1 MLLFAQDDL
10 SLVRYKNMRIAVFD
24 YKIIPTNPIGS
35 CHRRMLMGLSRE
47 HEFVVFA
54 VQFDNPDPQRI
65 RFVRVPV
72 PTRPLA
78 LLFVA
83 YHLLAPIVYLI
94 YKFRTGQRFD
104 LVQTVESNCALR
116 ADIVYAHFC
125 HRRFLKVHWPS
136 VKTGGLRGFLRWL
149 DHFLHSLVEPGV
161 YRRAARI
168 IVPSHGLRR
177 ELALEYPECERKICV
192 LANPVDLD
200 RMRRPE
206 DFDRQAVRSASG
218 FAPDDTVLVF
228 VALGHFERKGLPL
241 VLDAM
246 ASRLPANVKLNVVG
260 GESGLIEAYRK
271 KVSDMGLAQRVNF
284 AGMQKD
290 VRPHFWAADAFV
302 LPSVYEVF
310 PLVALE
316 AAAAGIPMIVSPLN
330 GVEEFLRDGANGFL
344 IERSSSGVADGVNR
358 LLALS
363 QAQRDALGARAQQD
377 VRQYS
382 IPAFQE
388 KWREVFSGRACGA
401 LRAPPPA
408 SGSAKQLA

>member
-1 MLLFAQDDL
+1 
-10 SLVRYKNMRIAVFD
+10 MRIAVFD

-35 CHRRMLMGLSRE
+35 CHRRMLMGLSRQ

-54 VQFDNPDPQRI
+54 VQFDNPDPDRI

-78 LLFVA
+78 LLFIA
-83 YHLLAPIVYLI
+83 YHLIAPIVYLI
-94 YKFRTGQRFD
+94 YKLRTGQRFD
-104 LVQTVESNCALR
+104 LIQTVESNCALR
-116 ADIVYAHFC
+116 GDIVYAHFC

-136 VKTGGLRGFLRWL
+136 VKTRGLRGFLRWL
-149 DHFLHSLVEPGV
+149 DHFLHSLIEPGV
-161 YRRAARI
+161 YRRAERI

-177 ELALEYPECERKICV
+177 ELSLEYPACERKISV

-206 DFDRQAVRSASG
+206 EFDRQAVRSVSG

-241 VLDAM
+241 VLEAM
-246 ASRLPANVKLNVVG
+246 AAHLPANVKLNVVG
-260 GESGLIEAYRK
+260 GESGLIDAYRRR
-271 KVSDMGLAQRVNF
+271 VSEMNLAQRVNF

-290 VRPHFWAADAFV
+290 VRPHFWCADAFV

-316 AAAAGIPMIVSPLN
+316 AAAAEIPMIVSPLN
-330 GVEEFLRDGANGFL
+330 GVEEFLRDGENGFL
-344 IERSSSGVADGVNR
+344 IERSSAGVAAGVKR
-358 LLALS
+358 LLAMP
-363 QAQRDALGARAQQD
+363 QAQRDALGAQAQQD

-388 KWREVFSGRACGA
+388 KWREVYAHRLAAPLAGRGA
-401 LRAPPPA
+401 PSATGAQSSQGARSAPQAGPLN
-408 SGSAKQLA
+408 S